1 MKTWIGKEVNEIMG
15 FDDEILIDMIYN
27 MISLEEVIEGVI
39 DNFYR
44 K

>member
-1 MKTWIGKEVNEIMG
+1 MG

-44 K
+44 KQIQSTFK

>member
-1 MKTWIGKEVNEIMG
+1 MG